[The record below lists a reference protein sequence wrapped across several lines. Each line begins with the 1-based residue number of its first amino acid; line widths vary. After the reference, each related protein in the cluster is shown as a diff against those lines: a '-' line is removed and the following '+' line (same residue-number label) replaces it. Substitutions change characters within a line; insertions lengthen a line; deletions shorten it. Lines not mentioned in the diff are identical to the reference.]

1 MPEIKKHR
9 RTEMRV
15 SIAGTGYV
23 GLVSGVC
30 LAHYGHDVTCI
41 DIDAAKVAAINNGK
55 SPIYEPGLDELMAEN
70 VGVRLRATT
79 DLREAV
85 MNSDITLIAV
95 GTPFDGEHIDLR
107 FVETVASQIGEVL
120 KDKDTYHCVVV
131 KSTVV
136 PGTTEGVVRKA
147 LEQASGK
154 VAGPDFGL
162 GMNPEF
168 LKEGEA
174 IQDFMEPDRIVLGG
188 IDDRS
193 IDSLGMLYEPFK
205 GVDIIRTRP
214 STAEMIKYTANSL
227 LATMISFSNEIANL
241 CDAVGV
247 DVVDAVVGVHLDKRL
262 SPIIDGQRIT
272 PSFTTY
278 LWPGCGFGGSCF
290 PKDVKAL
297 VAYGDDNG
305 SPMHLLRSVVE
316 VNADQPRRMIDL
328 LRRHYADLNG
338 LNVTVLGVAFK
349 PGTDDIRESPG
360 IAIVQQLCAMGA
372 NVTVHDPVAA
382 ESASKEL
389 PDGVRFVDDIER
401 SIDGSSAVLLTT
413 RWPEYNQLAKIVSK
427 LDAQPL
433 VIDGRRMLN
442 PTDFARFEAIG
453 LRSSK

>member
-1 MPEIKKHR
+1 MK
-9 RTEMRV
+9 V

-41 DIDAAKVAAINNGK
+41 DIDETKVDQINNGV
-55 SPIYEPGLDELMAEN
+55 SPIYEPGLDELMAAN
-70 VGVRLRATT
+70 VGTRLHATT
-79 DLREAV
+79 DLRAAV

-95 GTPFDGEHIDLR
+95 GTPFDGEQIDLR
-107 FVETVASQIGEVL
+107 YVETVAAEIGAVL
-120 KDKDTYHCVVV
+120 KDKDAYHCVVV

-136 PGTTEGVVRKA
+136 PGTTEGTIRRT
-147 LEQASGK
+147 LEAASGK
-154 VAGPDFGL
+154 TAGPDFGL

-174 IQDFMEPDRIVLGG
+174 IHDFMEPDRIVLGG

-193 IDSLGMLYEPFK
+193 IDTLAMLYTPFI
-205 GVDIIRTRP
+205 GVDIIRTTP
-214 STAEMIKYTANSL
+214 STAEMIKYAANSL

-247 DVVDAVVGVHLDKRL
+247 DATDAVVGVHLDKRL
-262 SPIIDGQRIT
+262 SPIIDGTRIT

-297 VAYGDDNG
+297 VAYGENNG
-305 SPMHLLRSVVE
+305 SPMQLLRSVVE
-316 VNADQPRRMIDL
+316 VNAAQPARMIEL
-328 LRRHYADLNG
+328 LQRHHQHLDG
-338 LNVTVLGVAFK
+338 LSVTVLGVAFK

-382 ESASKEL
+382 EAAQKVL
-389 PDGVRFVDDIER
+389 PDTVRFVDNIANAIME
-401 SIDGSSAVLLTT
+401 SAAILLTT
-413 RWPEYNQLAKIVSK
+413 RWPEYHQLPEIV
-427 LDAQPL
+427 AAITPQPL
-433 VIDGRRMLN
+433 VIDGRRILN
-442 PTDFARFEAIG
+442 PTDFSRFEAIG
-453 LRSSK
+453 LRSTNAGVSA